1 MAKFSRIEVVQKM
14 TGPGMVPLFYHEDP
28 DVCRDVVRACYE
40 GGARAIEFTNRGD
53 GAQELFGMLCRFA
66 RRELP
71 ELALGI
77 GSIADG
83 GTAAIFLQQGAD
95 FVISPGFREDIA
107 RTCNRR
113 KVLWSAGC
121 FTPTEIGHA
130 EEWGCE
136 IVKIF
141 PGDSLGPAFVKA
153 VKGPSPWSSLMPTGG
168 VKPEEGNLRAW
179 FDAGVSCV
187 GLGSQLI
194 SADIISSG
202 DYASLREQVSKVIQI
217 IAGLRNH

>member
-14 TGPGMVPLFYHEDP
+14 TDIGIVPLFYHHDP
-28 DVCRDVVRACYE
+28 EVCRAVLRACYE

-53 GAQELFGMLCRFA
+53 GAHEIFAELCRFTRKA
-66 RRELP
+66 LP
-71 ELALGI
+71 DLALGI
-77 GSIADG
+77 GSVTDG
-83 GTAAIFLQQGAD
+83 GTAAIFLQAGAD

-113 KVLWSAGC
+113 KVFWSAGC

-153 VKGPSPWSSLMPTGG
+153 IKGPSPWTSIMPTGG
-168 VKPEEGNLRAW
+168 VKPEEANLRAW
-179 FDAGVSCV
+179 FEAGVSCV

-194 SADIISSG
+194 SADII
-202 DYASLREQVSKVIQI
+202 
-217 IAGLRNH
+217 LRNDYDTLRHRVSEVVEIIVNLRKR

>member
-1 MAKFSRIEVVQKM
+1 M
-14 TGPGMVPLFYHEDP
+14 TGTGVVPLFYHDDP
-28 DVCRDVVRACYE
+28 EICCAVLSACYE
-40 GGARAIEFTNRGD
+40 GGARAIEFTNRGE
-53 GAQELFGMLCRFA
+53 GAHEVFAALCRFV
-66 RRELP
+66 RKNLP

-77 GSIADG
+77 GSVTDG
-83 GTAAIFLQQGAD
+83 GTAAIFLQAGAD

-107 RTCNRR
+107 RICNRR

-153 VKGPSPWSSLMPTGG
+153 VKGPSPWTSIMPTGG
-168 VKPEEGNLRAW
+168 VKPEEDNLRAW

-194 SADIISSG
+194 SAEVIG
-202 DYASLREQVSKVIQI
+202 RKDYDMLRQNVSRVVEI
-217 IAGLRNH
+217 IANLRKR